1 MGLST
6 VGLLHYTTGFRSNVV
21 EQVQQRDNEVLIS
34 RQAINRLKALLVEK
48 TTKEDGGIALQNTYG
63 ICSLLESPGIS
74 VGAEAIF
81 LNFKYVNTKG
91 INWNKSRW
99 QVIFAAPDWEFADAA
114 SCQRIDDSFTASVF
128 ARCLEYKGDSSGA
141 WQTFVIAKIRPE
153 YFPGGKIID
162 IKDKSIDP
170 KSVMF
175 ILTAKTGSF
184 YVGTPSAENSQE
196 ESEEVQQDIVYFH
209 QTSDMLWAN
218 SVGECHVQTRDDK
231 EWTTVHFSGSGTG
244 SNSNNRVIN
253 DSAFHDTHNC
263 EALEIPDD
271 SINDGVVQAG
281 QLAGQSNTFNLS
293 SIIGLNV
300 KLSCT
305 AKTFRCKKS
314 GGIPAFENKDIDPF
328 RFTFKVRNRH
338 PYPITLTAI
347 NITLKK
353 KNSGEVDGT
362 ANRRLDGVSMN
373 LYDSADSVTP
383 IMAANIDDEENKY
396 EINGEKEFAVEAD
409 GVQMDNHCRSICQ
422 KNSDFYPVID
432 VDTDYDTDGS
442 CFRKD
447 FSDDESNKV
456 HCTVCYMKSCQRSGL
471 GTFGPLQPR
480 AFDKERSSVQLTG
493 VDIKQQ
499 QFQGLPDE
507 ALDSQLPECH
517 ITQSY
522 KGSDLPT
529 KALETV
535 SNGSDDCLAVSV
547 SSVNDFKDL
556 HSRPYHRSSCKTTKP
571 VLCFING
578 HYVPAVEIVGSD
590 PDQLKMIIK
599 KTTFANA
606 QQACFE
612 MGREIGSMSS
622 LTTMFHSAYEAEDS
636 LKEQLAK
643 IQNELVFASDKEK
656 FDFINNATR
665 GLFLAPVKRTY
676 SVIPNG
682 LVHYMVNKVVKDYSS
697 MWTAIEMD
705 GGGSPVASVPWAGV
719 ASRALKK
726 DQPWAVFFNKDGAR
740 PVLFKET
747 SQLQDSSKHFAL
759 HYNLRWKGAAPQ
771 SSTTDARFVC
781 LNPTNQKYV
790 VTSDTGTL
798 EEGASV
804 CAREGNLFIPPF
816 SGDDWAQAMLSLNP
830 NDEMYPFPDP
840 KLSDATQKAFVY
852 SHSLEDPVAWLALES
867 TLSKQAGDSVPKAS
881 ELNFYVS
888 RWSNGA
894 NVLSKSILKTRS
906 TFTKTGIT
914 LDGVPRGTCDD
925 AGDTLLSLCVSRQ
938 AGGFSP
944 VAIVPESSTSSCP
957 SGSLKA
963 SDAKVANKF
972 FKPQSYRYMAKLYQL
987 LDKKRKDYRSKKPK
1001 EVIIV
1006 INAKKSKG
1014 CTKQCKETKS
1024 HYVSYIV
1031 SGSKPPE
1038 TQYRW
1043 DKVSSN
1049 SVKCPKSPP
1058 DNDRDS
1064 FKGSSTRSCG
1074 SSCRIVTTREFPPL

>member
-6 VGLLHYTTGFRSNVV
+6 VGLLHYTTGFRTNVV

-34 RQAINRLKALLVEK
+34 RQAVSRLKSLLVEK
-48 TTKEDGGIALQNTYG
+48 TTKEDGSIAPQNTYG
-63 ICSLLESPGIS
+63 ICSLLERPGIV
-74 VGAEAIF
+74 VGTEAIF

-91 INWNKSRW
+91 VNWNKSRW
-99 QVIFAAPDWEFADAA
+99 QAIFTAPDWEFADIA
-114 SCQRIDDSFTASVF
+114 SCQRIDNSFTESIF
-128 ARCLEYKGDSSGA
+128 TRCLEYKGDSSGA

-153 YFPGGKIID
+153 YFPGGKAID
-162 IKDKSIDP
+162 IVDKVIDP
-170 KSVMF
+170 KRVMF

-196 ESEEVQQDIVYFH
+196 GSQESQESEKVQQDIVYFH

-218 SVGECHVQTRDDK
+218 SVGECHIRTTAG

-244 SNSNNRVIN
+244 SNSHNRVIN
-253 DSAFHDTHNC
+253 DSEFHDTHNC
-263 EALEIPDD
+263 KALDILD
-271 SINDGVVQAG
+271 INRDVVQMG
-281 QLAGQSNTFNLS
+281 QLNNSDLS
-293 SIIGLNV
+293 SIASLNARM
-300 KLSCT
+300 SCT
-305 AKTFRCKKS
+305 TKTFRCKKP
-314 GGIPAFENKDIDPF
+314 GGGDPDFIDEDIDPLQ
-328 RFTFKVRNRH
+328 FTFAVRNQH

-362 ANRRLDGVSMN
+362 VNRRLDGVSMN
-373 LYDSADSVTP
+373 LYNDTDSAKP
-383 IMAANIDDEENKY
+383 IMVANIDDENNIY
-396 EINGEKEFAVEAD
+396 EINGEKEFAVKAN
-409 GVQMDNHCRSICQ
+409 MDSYCRSICQ
-422 KNSDFYPVID
+422 NSDFVYPVID
-432 VDTDYDTDGS
+432 VDTDYDIDGS

-447 FSDDESNKV
+447 FSNDESNRV
-456 HCTVCYMKSCQRSGL
+456 QCTVCYMKSCQRSGL
-471 GTFGPLQPR
+471 GTFGPLRKNTFP
-480 AFDKERSSVQLTG
+480 SVQLKELTT
-493 VDIKQQ
+493 QQ
-499 QFQGLPDE
+499 QQQVLQGLPDE

-517 ITQSY
+517 ITQSS

-529 KALETV
+529 KALEKA
-535 SNGSDDCLAVSV
+535 SNGSGGGCLAVSV
-547 SSVNDFKDL
+547 SNVNDFK
-556 HSRPYHRSSCKTTKP
+556 HFHAPNRQYHQVNCNEKQP

-578 HYVPAVEIVGSD
+578 YYVPAIEIHSGSNQPINIVE
-590 PDQLKMIIK
+590 
-599 KTTFANA
+599 TTFADA
-606 QQACFE
+606 QQACFK
-612 MGREIGSMSS
+612 MGRELGSMSS
-622 LTTMFHSAYEAEDS
+622 LITMLQSAYKEEDGSNEAE
-636 LKEQLAK
+636 LNKQAAQIQKQL
-643 IQNELVFASDKEK
+643 VSASDKEK

-665 GLFLAPVKRTY
+665 GIFLAPVNRPY
-676 SVIPNG
+676 SFIPNG
-682 LVHYMVNKVVKDYSS
+682 RIQQVMNKVVSKGKKI
-697 MWTAIEMD
+697 WIAIELD
-705 GGGSPVASVPWAGV
+705 GGGSSVASVPWAGV
-719 ASRALKK
+719 AK
-726 DQPWAVFFNKDGAR
+726 DHPWAVFFNKDRASGSR

-747 SQLQDSSKHFAL
+747 NLLQNSSSHFVL
-759 HYNLRWKGAAPQ
+759 NYNLRWKGATPQ

-830 NDEMYPFPDP
+830 NDENYPFPDP
-840 KLSDATQKAFVY
+840 VLSNATQTAFVF
-852 SHSLEDPVAWLALES
+852 SDSVDNPAAWLALES
-867 TLSKQAGDSVPKAS
+867 TSSQQADSLTGPKAF

-888 RWSNGA
+888 RWSIGTD
-894 NVLSKSILKTRS
+894 VLSNSILKTRS

-938 AGGFSP
+938 AGGLSP
-944 VAIVPESSTSSCP
+944 VAIVPESSSCP

-987 LDKKRKDYRSKKPK
+987 MNEKRKMYSSKKPK

-1031 SGSKPPE
+1031 PGSKPPE

-1043 DKVSSN
+1043 DKISSN

-1064 FKGSSTRSCG
+1064 FKDSSTRSCG
-1074 SSCRIVTTREFPPL
+1074 SSCRIVTTREYPPL